1 MEHKK
6 VHHWDTKMVRHL
18 EIHWEMKMAD
28 HLVIHW
34 DEKMERKKVGQK
46 EHLMAQHLVLHLV
59 HWTVVQKVLQMV
71 VLRAHRWVL

>member
-34 DEKMERKKVGQK
+34 DEKMEHKKVDQK
-46 EHLMAQHLVLHLV
+46 EHHWEMLLDLQWYLLHQTILC
-59 HWTVVQKVLQMV
+59 
-71 VLRAHRWVL
+71 